1 MLEDDRGP
9 KGRQPERTENIMD
22 SGAEMAKG
30 NLAKGK
36 TMTDGSYG
44 NVSADLVTQNT
55 TVREAQGSTHPP

>member
-9 KGRQPERTENIMD
+9 KGRQPERTENITD

-36 TMTDGSYG
+36 TMADGS
-44 NVSADLVTQNT
+44 
-55 TVREAQGSTHPP
+55 